1 MHNCVIIFAAAFPGW
16 SSNATIELHNYISKI
31 VPLFELNQ
39 PVAPFYG
46 IIIEERK
53 LSPDSNHD

>member
-1 MHNCVIIFAAAFPGW
+1 VIIFAAAFPGW

-53 LSPDSNHD
+53 LSPDSIHD